1 MGQVISEGTPLGLM
15 GGQNTNAGNKDSN
28 TALSTVGDGA
38 GNGRSE
44 TLYIEV
50 RQQNVPQDPVSWFRT
65 DKDG

>member
-1 MGQVISEGTPLGLM
+1 M

>member
-1 MGQVISEGTPLGLM
+1 M
-15 GGQNTNAGNKDSN
+15 GGLKITASADNTNTG
-28 TALSTVGDGA
+28 LSTVSDGA
-38 GNGRSE
+38 GNGRLE